1 MGIKD
6 MFKSQKTKDKEAF
19 HEKAKEVAKGK
30 IVPGKA
36 EELARMSKEA
46 GVDPADDKT
55 VMRKSIYNKAAG
67 SAKARG
73 KLTADEAAELSKIQK
88 FLALEDDQVERTKF
102 DLLRLRTVTDI
113 RAGKLPVVP
122 QSHPLL
128 RGMQWLNHEVAHYTV
143 PVGVEDRPSASGYAG
158 VLAKWET
165 PYVINSARG
174 HSLPPKTSSK
184 DLGDGT
190 LVLTNKRLYLRASK
204 DAAVEYSP
212 QANFFLYNDGLR
224 IERTVGNTILR
235 FKTTSDSTSE
245 ILGELLSA
253 LMR

>member
-19 HEKAKEVAKGK
+19 HEKAKEAAKGK

-73 KLTADEAAELSKIQK
+73 KLTAEEAAELSKIQK

-102 DLLRLRTVTDI
+102 DLQKLRVVTDI

-122 QSHPLL
+122 NTHPLL
-128 RGMQWLNHEVAHYTV
+128 RGMQWLPHEVAHYTV

-165 PYVINSARG
+165 PYVISSARG
-174 HSLPPKTSSK
+174 HSLPPKNTSK
-184 DLGDGT
+184 DLGDGS
-190 LVLTNKRLYLRASK
+190 LILTNKRLYLRAAK

-212 QANFFLYNDGLR
+212 QANFFLYNDGMR
-224 IERTVGNTILR
+224 VERTVGNTILR
-235 FKTTSDSTSE
+235 FKTTSDSTAE
-245 ILGELLSA
+245 IMGELLSA

>member
-19 HEKAKEVAKGK
+19 HEKAKEAAKGK

-73 KLTADEAAELSKIQK
+73 KLTAEEAAELSKIQK

-102 DLLRLRTVTDI
+102 DLQKLRVVTDI

-122 QSHPLL
+122 NTHPLL
-128 RGMQWLNHEVAHYTV
+128 RGMQWLPHEVAHYTM
-143 PVGVEDRPSASGYAG
+143 PVTVEDRPSASGYAG
-158 VLAKWET
+158 VLVKWEA
-165 PYVINSARG
+165 PYIINSARG
-174 HSLPPKTSSK
+174 HPLPPKPTTK
-184 DLGDGT
+184 QVLEGT
-190 LVLTNKRLYLRASK
+190 LVLTNKRLYLRANK

-235 FKTTSDSTSE
+235 FKNASDSASE
-245 ILGELLSA
+245 IMGELLSA

>member
-1 MGIKD
+1 
-6 MFKSQKTKDKEAF
+6 
-19 HEKAKEVAKGK
+19 
-30 IVPGKA
+30 
-36 EELARMSKEA
+36 MSKEA

-73 KLTADEAAELSKIQK
+73 KLTAEEAAELSKIQK

-102 DLLRLRTVTDI
+102 DLQKLRVVTDI

-122 QSHPLL
+122 NTHPLL
-128 RGMQWLNHEVAHYTV
+128 RGMQWLPHEVAHYTV

-165 PYVINSARG
+165 PYIIASARG
-174 HSLPPKTSSK
+174 HSLPPKNTSK
-184 DLGDGT
+184 DLGDGS
-190 LVLTNKRLYLRASK
+190 LILTNKRLYLRASK

-212 QANFFLYNDGLR
+212 QANFFLYNDGMR
-224 IERTVGNTILR
+224 IERTVGHTILR
-235 FKTTSDSTSE
+235 FKNSSDSTSE